1 MRKIAFMAAALMLSG
16 LAFAQQSQPRSQ
28 QDVEVQQ
35 AIAMMNGRFEQAF
48 NRGNAS
54 AIGDL
59 YAQDAVILPPG
70 AQMQRGRQAIQTFWQ
85 QARQGGLRDL
95 KLETTNVETMGN
107 DAAVEIGRFTASMA
121 ARTMAQG
128 GGSSTMPGAP
138 GALGVPEQAG
148 NLATGGETTTR
159 PASGGGAQSRQDIQG
174 KYVVVWKH
182 TGQEWQIGTDIW
194 NTDQ

>member
-16 LAFAQQSQPRSQ
+16 PAFAQQSQPRSQ
-28 QDVEVQQ
+28 PDVEVQQ

-85 QARQGGLRDL
+85 LAHQGGLRDL

-107 DAAVEIGRFTASMA
+107 DAAVEI
-121 ARTMAQG
+121 
-128 GGSSTMPGAP
+128 
-138 GALGVPEQAG
+138 
-148 NLATGGETTTR
+148 
-159 PASGGGAQSRQDIQG
+159 
-174 KYVVVWKH
+174 
-182 TGQEWQIGTDIW
+182 
-194 NTDQ
+194 